1 MARWISLFTILAAL
15 SMVSPAR
22 AHYVWLERDGD
33 GPARAYLG
41 EWIDDIREKSG
52 GMLDRIKAPRVFLGA
67 SNEPLQVKRN
77 ENNLEIEVKGSGD
90 VRLVENTMPPRE
102 DKEKGGATKT
112 IYYAKA
118 GRAETAAKLDLELV
132 PTAPHGSSMV
142 LLFRGAPLPKAE
154 ITIIGPAKWQK
165 PLTTDAQGRVTLPTP
180 WTGRYV
186 IEMIHF
192 EEKTGGSG
200 NEKFSR
206 TRHISSLSFTQP
218 HGIRWTDK
226 R

>member
-1 MARWISLFTILAAL
+1 MAKWVTLLTLFIASSIST
-15 SMVSPAR
+15 PAR
-22 AHYVWLERDGD
+22 AHYVWLERDAD

-52 GMLDRIKAPRVFLGA
+52 GMLDRIKAPRVFLAGG
-67 SNEPLQVKRN
+67 EPLPIKRN
-77 ENNLEIEVKGSGD
+77 ENHLEIQLKGSGD
-90 VRLVENTMPPRE
+90 VRLVESSMPARE
-102 DKEKGGATKT
+102 DKEKGGTTKT
-112 IYYAKA
+112 VYYAKA
-118 GRAETAAKLDLELV
+118 GRSETAAKLDLELV
-132 PTAPHGSSMV
+132 PTVSNGNTFVLVFLGS
-142 LLFRGAPLPKAE
+142 PLPKAE
-154 ITIIGPAKWQK
+154 ITIIGPSKWEK
-165 PLTTDAQGRVTLPTP
+165 PLATDAQGRVTLPTP

-200 NEKFSR
+200 NEKFNR
-206 TRHISSLSFTQP
+206 TRHISSLSFTQR